1 MKINDDNRKL
11 AEIFLNL
18 EKQRGAQNTIKKF
31 IVDDKETTDQTHIL
45 ECIKEFYETLFKKRE
60 QKTVT
65 EIKSFLSHINIP
77 KLSEDKRKLCE
88 EDLTEKDLCDSLKS
102 MQNDKSPGNDGLTK
116 EFYETFW
123 NKLKEIFV
131 DSVSETKEKGHLSTS
146 QRQAIIRL
154 IAKKIKIR
162 D

>member
-1 MKINDDNRKL
+1 MQFTTTSQKVYVLEANAANWYEHSEKSTKF
-11 AEIFLNL
+11 FLNL
-18 EKQRGAQNTIKKF
+18 EKQRGAQNTVEKL

-88 EDLTEKDLCDSLKS
+88 EDLTEKDLCNSLKS
-102 MQNDKSPGNDGLTK
+102 MQNDKSPGNDVLT
-116 EFYETFW
+116 E
-123 NKLKEIFV
+123 
-131 DSVSETKEKGHLSTS
+131 
-146 QRQAIIRL
+146 
-154 IAKKIKIR
+154 
-162 D
+162 